1 MKAPFIVFEGL
12 DGAGTTTQAKRLVEA
27 LEAAG
32 HPAHFTREPSD
43 GPIGTS
49 LRQALSGRL
58 VRPDGKRLTPAT
70 LALLFAADRVDHIA
84 SEIEPLTSK
93 GVTVVCDRY
102 VLSSVA
108 YQGQEVDPAFV
119 RAVNEKSAPPDL
131 TLFLKVSPDTALLR
145 RADRHLGDELYE
157 ALEVQRRVAQ
167 VYDDAVEAFRTP
179 HGVVSIDGERGIEQ
193 VARDCFER
201 VRKLLP
207 D

>member
-12 DGAGTTTQAKRLVEA
+12 DGSGTTTQAKRLVEA
-27 LEAAG
+27 LQTAG
-32 HPAHFTREPSD
+32 HPAHYTREPSD

-58 VRPDGKRLTPAT
+58 VRPGGKRMTPET

-93 GVTVVCDRY
+93 GVTVICDRY

-108 YQGQEVDPAFV
+108 YQGQELDPAFV
-119 RAVNEKSAPPDL
+119 RAVNEKSAAPDL
-131 TLFLKVSPDTALLR
+131 TLFLKVSADTALLR
-145 RADRHLGDELYE
+145 RSDRHLGDELYE

-167 VYDDAVEAFRTP
+167 AYDAAVEAYRAP
-179 HGVVSIDGERGIEQ
+179 HAVHTIDGERGIDQ
-193 VARDCFER
+193 VAWDCFEA

-207 D
+207 A